1 MTLLPLVSRSEDVGA
16 KPAQKKNH
24 IEFVISNW
32 GKSTV
37 SSIAT
42 PMAKYRKQV
51 YDAISL
57 RWNYYLRDKMDSVAF
72 GSARISFVVD
82 ENGHVSGIQV
92 DSNTSNKSLAD
103 ISMRAIRDAEIGAPP
118 SDPGSPVSAPLDWTL
133 TFTYYPSP
141 APTKKPEGAPKQ

>member
-1 MTLLPLVSRSEDVGA
+1 M
-16 KPAQKKNH
+16 AQ
-24 IEFVISNW
+24 
-32 GKSTV
+32 
-37 SSIAT
+37 
-42 PMAKYRKQV
+42 YRKQV
-51 YDAISL
+51 YDAIAS
-57 RWNYYLRDKMDSVAF
+57 RWAYYLRDKMDSVAF

-82 ENGHVSGIQV
+82 ENGNISGVQV

-118 SDPGSPVSAPLDWTL
+118 SDPGSPISAPLDWTL